1 MITLKFL
8 NEQMKPEDTF
18 SDTKPNLLKNFKYHL
33 VNTSNNNKKNLN
45 IYVLKDETKIRNDLT
60 LKISN

>member
-1 MITLKFL
+1 
-8 NEQMKPEDTF
+8 MKPEDTF
-18 SDTKPNLLKNFKYHL
+18 SDTKPNLLKDFKYHL